1 MEITARQEILPPS
14 LESLKVSRSLTLG
27 RSEGT
32 RYSRF
37 VAASAFPADLDRL
50 YQLPLD
56 EFTAARNVL
65 AKGAG
70 KNAAAIRALTK
81 PPLAAWA
88 VNQLYW
94 RERRTWDALVAAA
107 DNQRRTNKAML
118 AGRAG
123 DVRAAGKVHD
133 EAVQDALKT
142 TLDILS
148 RDGHPV
154 TDATKQSIVNTLRA
168 LPADEPPGR
177 LTRVLQPGGFEMLA
191 GLTIT
196 KATKEAKT
204 TKEPAEAKGT
214 KDQAQSKADAKALTQ
229 AREAAASAERA
240 VKEAEQAARRHEF
253 EIARATRD
261 EERAAKA
268 VEQARVALDQ
278 ARAEL
283 AAAERDLA
291 AATERRELA
300 EEASTHDT
308 SAVDTARRAA
318 ATAAAALKKL
328 S

>member
-1 MEITARQEILPPS
+1 
-14 LESLKVSRSLTLG
+14 
-27 RSEGT
+27 
-32 RYSRF
+32 
-37 VAASAFPADLDRL
+37 VAASGFPADLDRL

-94 RERRTWDALVAAA
+94 RERRAWDALVAAA

-168 LPADEPPGR
+168 LPAEEPPGR

-214 KDQAQSKADAKALTQ
+214 KEQAQSKADAKALTQ

-268 VEQARVALDQ
+268 VEQARVALDE
-278 ARAEL
+278 AKTALASAEREQTD
-283 AAAERDLA
+283 AGKRREAAEDA
-291 AATERRELA
+291 AKKA
-300 EEASTHDT
+300 ET
-308 SAVDTARRAA
+308 AVTVARRHAESA
-318 ATAAAALKKL
+318 SGALKKFG
-328 S
+328 SGR